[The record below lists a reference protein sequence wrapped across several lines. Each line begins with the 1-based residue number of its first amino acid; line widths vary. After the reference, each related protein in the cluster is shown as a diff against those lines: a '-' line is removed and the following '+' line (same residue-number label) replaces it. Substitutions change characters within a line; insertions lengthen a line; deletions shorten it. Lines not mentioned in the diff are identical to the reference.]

1 MTSPPV
7 RSRFNPLDVIE
18 WAGNKL
24 PDPAMLFVWCA
35 AAIIGLS
42 AIGASLG
49 WQVQPVRPEAVMRQV
64 TDPATGETRPEPVI
78 DANGRKQVR
87 LVGAGEPIHAR
98 SLLTSDGIF
107 WMLKTMV
114 RNFLDFPPLGVV
126 VVTMLGVGLA
136 ERAGL
141 IGALLKAVTLI
152 VPPRLFTPMLVLL
165 GIQSSM
171 AADSG
176 FVVLPPIAALLFK
189 SVGRS
194 PLVGV
199 AAVFC
204 GCGAGFSANLLITSL
219 DPLLAGLTQT
229 GARVIEPGYE
239 VNAAC
244 NWWFL
249 IASTFMLTIVGWA
262 VTDWFVEPRLSRRSP
277 EDGGPAIGSPAD
289 LRVERLSQGEARA
302 LRRAVIVLGVCLTG
316 VLALTLI
323 PGSPLHGD
331 AMPESRS
338 ARWIV
343 AIVPIIFGL
352 FVFPGIAY
360 GVSIGEIRRGRDIAR
375 LMSDSL
381 AATAPVI
388 VLAFFA
394 GQFIAYFRYSQ
405 LDQLLAYS
413 LGTALAESGLSPML
427 LLVAFIGLVMM
438 LDILVASA
446 SAKWTLLAPVFVPIF
461 MLLQVSP
468 ELTQAAYRVADSC
481 TNIVTPLNAYLVIIL
496 AVCQKYAP
504 RTGTGTIMSMMT
516 PYWAAFAVIWT
527 LFLLV
532 WVALG
537 LDLGIGGGL
546 DYAAPAAKG

>member
-1 MTSPPV
+1 
-7 RSRFNPLDVIE
+7 
-18 WAGNKL
+18 
-24 PDPAMLFVWCA
+24 
-35 AAIIGLS
+35 
-42 AIGASLG
+42 
-49 WQVQPVRPEAVMRQV
+49 
-64 TDPATGETRPEPVI
+64 
-78 DANGRKQVR
+78 
-87 LVGAGEPIHAR
+87 
-98 SLLTSDGIF
+98 
-107 WMLKTMV
+107 
-114 RNFLDFPPLGVV
+114 
-126 VVTMLGVGLA
+126 
-136 ERAGL
+136 
-141 IGALLKAVTLI
+141 
-152 VPPRLFTPMLVLL
+152 
-165 GIQSSM
+165 
-171 AADSG
+171 
-176 FVVLPPIAALLFK
+176 
-189 SVGRS
+189 
-194 PLVGV
+194 
-199 AAVFC
+199 
-204 GCGAGFSANLLITSL
+204 
-219 DPLLAGLTQT
+219 
-229 GARVIEPGYE
+229 
-239 VNAAC
+239 
-244 NWWFL
+244 
-249 IASTFMLTIVGWA
+249 
-262 VTDWFVEPRLSRRSP
+262 
-277 EDGGPAIGSPAD
+277 
-289 LRVERLSQGEARA
+289 
-302 LRRAVIVLGVCLTG
+302 
-316 VLALTLI
+316 
-323 PGSPLHGD
+323 
-331 AMPESRS
+331 MPESRS

-413 LGTALAESGLSPML
+413 LGTMLAQSGLSPML

-516 PYWAAFAVIWT
+516 PYWAAYAVIWT

-546 DYAAPAAKG
+546 EYAPPPATP